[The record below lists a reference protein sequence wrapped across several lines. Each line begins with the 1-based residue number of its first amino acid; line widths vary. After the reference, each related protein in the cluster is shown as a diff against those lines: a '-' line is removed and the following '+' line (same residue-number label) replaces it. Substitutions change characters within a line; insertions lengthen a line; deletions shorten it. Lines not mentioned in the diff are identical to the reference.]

1 MAEEVKNEEVAQE
14 PVQLSLQDIATCV
27 QVVDLCSKRGAF
39 EGPELETVGGLRN
52 RLVQFVEANQ
62 PKDEPVEGNV
72 PEVESEPVA
81 EEADS

>member
-52 RLVQFVEANQ
+52 RLVSFVEANQ

-72 PEVESEPVA
+72 PEVPSEPVA